1 MILIGIQETNLDFNI
16 INLVWNIYNT
26 PNFGSLFCD
35 VGATFLK
42 RVSGAGNCGFGHI
55 YFKKKSLME
64 NLIYDTVTIKQN
76 IYTKLI

>member
-35 VGATFLK
+35 VGATF
-42 RVSGAGNCGFGHI
+42 
-55 YFKKKSLME
+55 FKKGFWRRQLWICSHLF
-64 NLIYDTVTIKQN
+64 
-76 IYTKLI
+76 